1 MIDNQQAIH
10 FEALDL
16 LEQSKGLVPGF
27 EKAYAFF
34 YHPIDKSVL
43 AVYADNT
50 VMGESITTNSK
61 LDNSINKLR
70 KSSHKIEWVDKN
82 EIPFESSTNT
92 IEIQK
97 EVFDEL
103 KHHILLFRIKNDYD
117 NNYDLLYI
125 YFKADAS
132 NFGIKNSDVKLSTDQ
147 KSIIST
153 LIANSF
159 RIFHKQRKSNSE
171 LLQSYQDD
179 LSIMHNHLNKLKNN
193 SNIEKYSQQYQ
204 KYIYQELE
212 KQAANINVILQLTP
226 EAKTFIKNYSGEI
239 DTISTM
245 SKKSVLMAYRA
256 QNTVFNGI
264 LIIEELYLESHF
276 NEEVTENN
284 TEINLSYA
292 DSRKSK
298 AAQFLNG
305 LEQAARKTLS
315 LGNNIT
321 GSNVGQAM
329 DSPIS
334 APAISDYIKKY
345 RKPLQQLCTEN
356 PNQWQLVQKSFTP
369 LKNILSA

>member
-1 MIDNQQAIH
+1 MQ
-10 FEALDL
+10 
-16 LEQSKGLVPGF
+16 
-27 EKAYAFF
+27 
-34 YHPIDKSVL
+34 
-43 AVYADNT
+43 
-50 VMGESITTNSK
+50 ESITTNFK
-61 LDNSINKLR
+61 LANSINKLR

-82 EIPFESSTNT
+82 EIPFENSVNAFG
-92 IEIQK
+92 IQK
-97 EVFDEL
+97 EVFDEF
-103 KHHILLFRIKNDYD
+103 KHHILLFRIQNDFD

-153 LIANSF
+153 LIGNSF
-159 RIFHKQRKSNSE
+159 RIFHKQRKSHSE
-171 LLQSYQDD
+171 LIQSYQND
-179 LSIMHNHLNKLKNN
+179 LSIMHNHLNKLKDNV
-193 SNIEKYSQQYQ
+193 SIEKYKLQYQ

-212 KQAANINVILQLTP
+212 RQATAINVILQLTP
-226 EAKTFIKNYSGEI
+226 EAKTFIKEYSGNI
-239 DTISTM
+239 NTISTM
-245 SKKSVLMAYRA
+245 ARKSVLMAYRA

-264 LIIEELYLESHF
+264 LIIDELYLESHF
-276 NEEVTENN
+276 NEEVIENN
-284 TEINLSYA
+284 PEINLSYA